1 MKLRIIKA
9 PPRPGSQDRLM
20 TPPEN
25 PPKDQRTSA
34 DRLTDVSPL
43 VWWILGLVTVVG
55 FIALGFALSSS
66 LNG

>member
-1 MKLRIIKA
+1 
-9 PPRPGSQDRLM
+9 M

-25 PPKDQRTSA
+25 APEDQRTSA
-34 DRLTDVSPL
+34 DRLTDITPL

-55 FIALGFALSSS
+55 FIALGFALSST